1 MKHGYREDSVFPKP
15 VGNLVQIN
23 AHGQRVLHEILN
35 HPEKKIIY
43 NEFERYGSIVDIYAP
58 KIGGVRFIT
67 NVNFI
72 GFLEP

>member
-1 MKHGYREDSVFPKP
+1 MKHGYRKDTVFPKP
-15 VGNLVQIN
+15 IGNPTQIN

-58 KIGGVRFIT
+58 KIGGARFTT
-67 NVNFI
+67 NGNFI

>member
-1 MKHGYREDSVFPKP
+1 MVIKDTVFPKP
-15 VGNLVQIN
+15 IGHPTQIN

-58 KIGGVRFIT
+58 KIGGARFTT
-67 NVNFI
+67 NGNFI